1 MATDRLLIGSLLI
14 AALSFFIQ
22 SASAQDNCFGEFC
35 EETKFKTKNRQTQV
49 NVGTIPN
56 NTNNTS
62 NNTDLSAGAIG
73 GGNPTPGATAG
84 STVNPNQIGVFSE
97 AAASNGSA
105 GSNGIGS
112 GCGSRACLSRGSGQC
127 GQGETPD
134 RIRELLD
141 QDPAG
146 AR

>member
-1 MATDRLLIGSLLI
+1 MCIRDR
-14 AALSFFIQ
+14 
-22 SASAQDNCFGEFC
+22 
-35 EETKFKTKNRQTQV
+35 
-49 NVGTIPN
+49 
-56 NTNNTS
+56 
-62 NNTDLSAGAIG
+62 
-73 GGNPTPGATAG
+73 